1 MLTFRFVCAILM
13 AWAVNWALS
22 RPEADQLLQNIP
34 DVEVLGPIA
43 GATIGYFN
51 LAVRQGWGFIVAFAN
66 GIWAGFLSVL
76 LSGVFVIVLTLIES
90 IRTSAVGDFEK
101 FMIVFG
107 EIVQPLLDEVVN
119 VPLLV
124 VSLGATAIVGVVT
137 EVVHWLLVRL
147 RAKKSQQRTG
157 STPTT
162 RSSDGHI

>member
-22 RPEADQLLQNIP
+22 RPEGDQLLQNIP

-43 GATIGYFN
+43 GAAVGYFN

-66 GIWAGFLSVL
+66 GIWAGFLSILV
-76 LSGVFVIVLTLIES
+76 SGVFIVFATMLEAFRSQTIGS
-90 IRTSAVGDFEK
+90 FET
-101 FMIVFG
+101 FMIMFG
-107 EIVQPLLDEVVN
+107 ETVNPLLDELLN

-137 EVVHWLLVRL
+137 EVIHWLLVRL
-147 RAKKSQQRTG
+147 RTKKGAQQRPGTAKTG
-157 STPTT
+157 
-162 RSSDGHI
+162 G